1 MATYK
6 INKKVL
12 LQESV
17 GEVVRGG
24 LQKYLGVN
32 YAAKDG
38 YKTKPDGSV
47 SYTHPNSRAN
57 DSANHPD
64 QPDNEMRSMEQY
76 EKDFKHVGELGHH

>member
-38 YKTKPDGSV
+38 YKTQPNGNV
-47 SYTHPNSRAN
+47 SYTHPQSRAN
-57 DSANHPD
+57 DSSNHSN
-64 QPDNEMRSMEQY
+64 QPDNDMRSMKQL
-76 EKDFKHVGELGHH
+76 EKDFEQMGELRH